1 MRVLI
6 SLNLILVASVVILNF
21 SVGKLINTA
30 NEILK
35 YSQPEAIR
43 LVEELPKLKGIEEVN
58 E

>member
-6 SLNLILVASVVILNF
+6 SLSLILIVCVVILNF
-21 SVGKLINTA
+21 SIGKLINTA

-43 LVEELPKLKGIEEVN
+43 LVEELPKLEAVE
-58 E
+58 